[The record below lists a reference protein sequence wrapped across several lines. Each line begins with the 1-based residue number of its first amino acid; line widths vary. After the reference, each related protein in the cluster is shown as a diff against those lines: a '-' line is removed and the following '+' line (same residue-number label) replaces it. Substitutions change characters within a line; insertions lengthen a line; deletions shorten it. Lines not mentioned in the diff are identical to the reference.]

1 MVLGQLLVN
10 EGCQLRFAH
19 GAHFGGRQLAA
30 FEQHEC
36 GNAADAKFGGNL
48 AVFVHIHLGD
58 LQFAVVSG
66 GNFVQDGGDHLAWTA
81 PCGPVVDQ
89 HRLVSKQDVGFES
102 GVGDVFDQVAG
113 HGVFLLSIGDTDTVG
128 ALWQKAST
136 PMKTL
141 SIDVVSDVVCP
152 WCYIGKRRLEGAL
165 QLWAD
170 KHPDVVPQVRWHP
183 FQLNPDLAQEGISRH
198 TYVLQKFGDRAASVY
213 DRVTLVAK
221 EVGLNLAI
229 DRIQQQ
235 PNTVLP
241 HSLISAAG
249 QGDTQTQMV
258 EALFEAYFVQGQDL
272 TQAQVLAEIATNAGM
287 AQEVVQQALSDTVLH
302 EQIRASDQAAR
313 EMGITGVPFFIFN
326 RKVGVSGA
334 HESESLLQ
342 AMEQALAE

>member
-1 MVLGQLLVN
+1 
-10 EGCQLRFAH
+10 
-19 GAHFGGRQLAA
+19 
-30 FEQHEC
+30 
-36 GNAADAKFGGNL
+36 
-48 AVFVHIHLGD
+48 
-58 LQFAVVSG
+58 
-66 GNFVQDGGDHLAWTA
+66 
-81 PCGPVVDQ
+81 
-89 HRLVSKQDVGFES
+89 
-102 GVGDVFDQVAG
+102 
-113 HGVFLLSIGDTDTVG
+113 
-128 ALWQKAST
+128 
-136 PMKTL
+136 MKTL

-170 KHPDVVPQVRWHP
+170 KHPDVVPQLRWHP

-213 DRVTLVAK
+213 ERVTLVAK

-249 QGDTQTQMV
+249 QGDTQTQVV

-272 TQAQVLAEIATNAGM
+272 TQAQVLSDIAVSAGM
-287 AQEVVQQALSDTVLH
+287 AQEMVQLALSDTVLH

-342 AMEQALAE
+342 AMEQTLEQALQQT